1 MFTIC
6 LTNLRFFAYHG
17 IHEEEGILGNTFI
30 VNAEINI
37 PETDRVDSLGQTINY
52 VSAYGIIKER
62 MAVPTPLLET
72 IAQDIATQIHALDQ
86 RIVSISLSIEKSNP
100 PIQGMEGSV
109 GIRYFKEFK

>member
-1 MFTIC
+1 MFTIF
-6 LTNLRFFAYHG
+6 LNNLQFFAYHG
-17 IHEEEGILGNTFI
+17 IHEEEKILGNTFI
-30 VNAEINI
+30 VNAEITI
-37 PETDRVDSLGQTINY
+37 PETDRVDSLEQTINY
-52 VSAYGIIKER
+52 VSAYGIIRER
-62 MAVPTPLLET
+62 MAIPTPLLET